1 MRINDFRTAVEVAV
15 SVFTRELALTSRQ
28 DQYSEEEL
36 WDLFEVY
43 VRERGVSAIK
53 SEADNDDDIPF

>member
-1 MRINDFRTAVEVAV
+1 MRINDFRTAVEVTV

-28 DQYSEEEL
+28 DQYSEEKL

-53 SEADNDDDIPF
+53 SEADNDNDIPF